1 MYCLSIDTLVDLYSL
16 AIPKLLVKDTLLYL
30 EEIKTFELD
39 LAVDIIK

>member
-16 AIPKLLVKDTLLYL
+16 AIPKLPVKDTLSYL